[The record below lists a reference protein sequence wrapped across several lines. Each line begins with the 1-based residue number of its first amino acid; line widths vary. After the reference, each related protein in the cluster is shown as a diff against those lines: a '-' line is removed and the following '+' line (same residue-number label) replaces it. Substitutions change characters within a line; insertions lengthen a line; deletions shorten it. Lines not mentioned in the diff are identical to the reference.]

1 MNKKAGV
8 LCILLAIS
16 LPPSVGMSQQPIHW
30 KPTLESAQH
39 LAGQTNRLVL
49 IQFWAPW
56 CVVCRRMEMEMLS
69 QPAVVSVLNEKY
81 VPVKINADNFPAT
94 ARRYGITA
102 LPTTIITTPDG
113 QLVDTLRGRLD
124 MALYVE
130 RVSRVAADAER
141 RKAAINAQASAGGA
155 VTARRPVNVAAPSE
169 APRTD
174 SVQSNQVASSSPA
187 AESTPNLPGRSNAQ
201 PSRYA
206 PPASYAPPQSHSPP
220 PSAPTSATTPPRT
233 YPPANRTPANVQP
246 PRYANPPSTIGQSPS
261 QATAG
266 PVYGS
271 QTPPPAVAT
280 QPTVNSPSKKGAT
293 AGLPSSAGRNTWE
306 NTAGQASSGA
316 RTREN
321 RLSQPTIS
329 PTPAPA
335 VNSPLCLDG
344 FCPVSLYEKQQ
355 WLPGDRRWG
364 AIHRGRTYLFTG
376 PEEQRRF
383 FTDPDRFA
391 PVGSGNDVVL
401 AAEQGRAVPGMRKHG
416 VFFGNRIYLFSS
428 EESLAKFA
436 EKPEAYANQVLNA
449 ARSGAYN
456 GRQRQ

>member
-8 LCILLAIS
+8 LCLLLAIS
-16 LPPSVGMSQQPIHW
+16 LPPSVGVSQQPIHW

-39 LAGQTNRLVL
+39 LAGQANRLVL

-56 CVVCRRMEMEMLS
+56 CVVCRQMEMEVLS
-69 QPAVVSVLNEKY
+69 QPAVVSVLNERY

-94 ARRYGITA
+94 AHRYGITA

-113 QLVDTLRGRLD
+113 QLVDTIRGRLD
-124 MALYVE
+124 TASYVE
-130 RVSRVAADAER
+130 RISRVAADAQQ
-141 RKAAINAQASAGGA
+141 RKAAIHAQASAGGA
-155 VTARRPVNVAAPSE
+155 AARRPVNVAATP
-169 APRTD
+169 ATPRYD
-174 SVQSNQVASSSPA
+174 SVQSNRIASSLPA

-206 PPASYAPPQSHSPP
+206 PPAGYAPPQGYSPP
-220 PSAPTSATTPPRT
+220 PSAPMSATTPSRT
-233 YPPANRTPANVQP
+233 YPPANGAPANVQP

-271 QTPPPAVAT
+271 QSLPPAVS
-280 QPTVNSPSKKGAT
+280 SPLKKGAT
-293 AGLPSSAGRNTWE
+293 AGLPSSAGRNTRE
-306 NTAGQASSGA
+306 NTAGQASSGT
-316 RTREN
+316 RTLGN
-321 RLSQPTIS
+321 RLFQPTIS
-329 PTPAPA
+329 PNPPAPA
-335 VNSPLCLDG
+335 VNTPLCLDG

-449 ARSGAYN
+449 TRSRAYS
-456 GRQRQ
+456 GRQLQ